1 MQNHTHRLTHVCHS
15 ATNGHFNTFL
25 WVRLIYQSFMMHKT
39 ICPILFM
46 YPYSPKSGI
55 HFTKSSADPIF
66 FSSSGTIK
74 RVEYC
79 IYMRTKTNTHLSQH
93 AIQTRLSKQVKHQF
107 NLIDPTLV
115 EVCPVGMKDKCIEN
129 RFDSILLKYAICHT
143 CTLLCPI
150 RFSFHI
156 GYGLVTIV
164 LLGR

>member
-1 MQNHTHRLTHVCHS
+1 MC
-15 ATNGHFNTFL
+15 AI
-25 WVRLIYQSFMMHKT
+25 VRPTGTS
-39 ICPILFM
+39 ILF
-46 YPYSPKSGI
+46 YGCGLFI
-55 HFTKSSADPIF
+55 NLLWCTKPFVQSCSCIPIRPSLVYTSLNRQLTRFF